1 MYVAISVTYFVFIL
15 YICVWVYWGDG
26 NKFMYVF
33 LIVAVLPF
41 IVCGQ
46 IYGPNL
52 LGLALATIQMS
63 LFAIYGM
70 PPTKPAALKP
80 LF

>member
-1 MYVAISVTYFVFIL
+1 MLHIL
-15 YICVWVYWGDG
+15 YLYCICVCIYWGDG